1 MRIVSFPVSFSFASL
16 PGGCGDE
23 AMIFETLRRKLAENH
38 VYLYRMGA
46 GRPCVNEFGR
56 SHDRRREGIRDL
68 AGPCGLYA
76 RCDALARDA
85 AVSDHRL
92 YFRQCG
98 ARSRPVRPARVG
110 QYLYPFAESDD
121 RYAREARGRARGR
134 TGRIGR
140 FVGAFGSARRA
151 DEHIEPGRQFRQ
163 LALSVR
169 GHAQPVQDRAAQ
181 FRARVPLRAGQRSAA
196 YGVADRPAHAG
207 DLCRDDRQ
215 SELRRARFR
224 RACRACTALRPSA
237 DRRQYVRSRRLP
249 VPSDRVRRCRRRR
262 VGDQVARRTR
272 HVDGRR
278 DRRGRNLRLEQ
289 R

>member
-38 VYLYRMGA
+38 VHLYRMGA

-98 ARSRPVRPARVG
+98 ARSPDLFALRESGNIYTRLQNPTTDMLEKRVAALEGGPAALAVSSG
-110 QYLYPFAESDD
+110 HSAQLVALTSILSPATIS
-121 RYAREARGRARGR
+121 
-134 TGRIGR
+134 
-140 FVGAFGSARRA
+140 SARP
-151 DEHIEPGRQFRQ
+151 ICTG
-163 LALSVR
+163 
-169 GHAQPVQDRAAQ
+169 
-181 FRARVPLRAGQRSAA
+181 ARTTSSRSCCAISGSSAA
-196 YGVADRPAHAG
+196 
-207 DLCRDDRQ
+207 
-215 SELRRARFR
+215 
-224 RACRACTALRPSA
+224 
-237 DRRQYVRSRRLP
+237 SRRTTIR
-249 VPSDRVRRCRRRR
+249 SIWSR
-262 VGDQVARRTR
+262 
-272 HVDGRR
+272 
-278 DRRGRNLRLEQ
+278 
-289 R
+289 